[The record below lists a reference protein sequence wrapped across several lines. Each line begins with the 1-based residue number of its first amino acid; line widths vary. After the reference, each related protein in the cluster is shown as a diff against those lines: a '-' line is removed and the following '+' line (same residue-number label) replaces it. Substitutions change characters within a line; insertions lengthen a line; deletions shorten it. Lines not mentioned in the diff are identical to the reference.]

1 MLKGYPNK
9 YIRDSEIE
17 NLPKIKV
24 DMNNQIFHAGTYEKD
39 KKIFSKGGR
48 VLNITSMADKM
59 IDAKNNSIDIL
70 KKLIGKMAFIEMI

>member
-1 MLKGYPNK
+1 
-9 YIRDSEIE
+9 
-17 NLPKIKV
+17 
-24 DMNNQIFHAGTYEKD
+24 MNNQIFHAGTYEKD

-70 KKLIGKMAFIEMI
+70 KKIDWKDGFYRNDIGWRIIKHEDYKR